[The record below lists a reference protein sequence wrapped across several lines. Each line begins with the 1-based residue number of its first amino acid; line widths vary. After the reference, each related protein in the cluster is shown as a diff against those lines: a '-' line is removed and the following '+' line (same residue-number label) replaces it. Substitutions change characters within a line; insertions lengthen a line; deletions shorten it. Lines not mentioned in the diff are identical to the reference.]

1 MQFLDAIGLAYFWE
15 KIKNWVNINYL
26 SLTGGTIRGSV
37 SFLNEADGG
46 MAIRISPSSI
56 TNIRY
61 GVNYLFASGKMIPIG
76 EANGV
81 AGLDANGRIPLAQ
94 LGNLDMSLFKLVT
107 SLPSSGESNKIYIVK
122 DGSDANDVYQEYYYT
137 NGAWEKI
144 GTHAVKV
151 DLTPYAKKTE
161 AVKNV
166 DFRGVESDGTQTSIT
181 ASRNLVYTLG
191 DGSEKVVAVPLA
203 EPRTTGGRPYPGQN
217 GFMRSSDKAKLDGI
231 ADGANNYTLP
241 TASASV
247 LGGILIGYGTSGRNY
262 AVLLDGSGKAYV
274 NVPWTDTNTTYDLSP
289 YAKKM
294 ETVDFSSIRLDKRAI
309 ASTPQGLVQK
319 QIILFNTLGDNV
331 KKSVD
336 IVLEEAT
343 SNMSGFMS
351 IRDKNKLDYI
361 ADGATADSAIPISV
375 IDALN

>member
-1 MQFLDAIGLAYFWE
+1 MQFLDAIGLASFWK

-37 SFLNEADGG
+37 SFLNEADVGKS
-46 MAIRISPSSI
+46 IRIDPSNI
-56 TNIRY
+56 TNSKY

-76 EANGV
+76 AANGV
-81 AGLDANGRIPLAQ
+81 AGLDANGNVPLAQ
-94 LGNLDMSLFKLVT
+94 LGNLDTSLFKLVT

-144 GTHAVKV
+144 GTHTVKV

-166 DFRGVESDGTQTSIT
+166 VFRGVESDGSQTSNT

-191 DGSEKVVAVPLA
+191 DGSEKVVDVPLA

-231 ADGANNYTLP
+231 ADGANNYSLP
-241 TASASV
+241 TASSTTK
-247 LGGILIGYGTSGRNY
+247 GGITLGYSQSGKNY
-262 AVLLDGSGKAYV
+262 PVALDSNGKAYV

-309 ASTPQGLVQK
+309 ANTPQGLIQK

-331 KKSVD
+331 KSVE
-336 IVLEEAT
+336 IVLEEAA
-343 SNMSGFMS
+343 SNMSGLMS

-361 ADGATADSAIPISV
+361 ATGATADSAIPISV